1 VAVLPRA
8 RRFTVDE
15 YERMVH
21 AGVFA
26 SDDRVELIEGEI
38 LEMTPIGIPHASI
51 VDRLNMLMAR
61 RLGDRTIVRVQG
73 PVGFV
78 TLHSRPQP
86 DLALLRPRKDY
97 YATRVPSARD
107 IFLLV
112 EVMDTSVEYDRRR
125 KAPLYARAG
134 VRELWLV
141 DIPAG
146 VVDVQREPGA
156 GGYRD
161 GRTLRRDERLTPL
174 AFPDVTLAVDD
185 ILG

>member
-1 VAVLPRA
+1 MAVLPRA

-38 LEMTPIGIPHASI
+38 IEMTPIGDPHASV
-51 VDRLNMLMAR
+51 VDRLNALLSR
-61 RLGDRTIVRVQG
+61 RLGDRVIVRVQG
-73 PVGFV
+73 PVRFV
-78 TLHSRPQP
+78 ALRSRPQP
-86 DLALLRPRKDY
+86 DLALLRPRADY
-97 YATRVPSARD
+97 YATGAPAAGEIV
-107 IFLLV
+107 LLI

-134 VRELWLV
+134 VSDLWLV

-156 GGYRD
+156 DGYRD
-161 GRTLRRDERLTPL
+161 VRTYRRGESLMPP
-174 AFPDVTLAVDD
+174 AFPDVALAVDD